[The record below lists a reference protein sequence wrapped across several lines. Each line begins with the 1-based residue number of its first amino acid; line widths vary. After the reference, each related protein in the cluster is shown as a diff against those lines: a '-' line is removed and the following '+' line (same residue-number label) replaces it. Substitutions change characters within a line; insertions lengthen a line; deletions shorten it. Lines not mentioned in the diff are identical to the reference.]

1 VAVPEEVGVT
11 EIPEHLLR
19 RSRER
24 REALGLGGDGGGA
37 EAGEGAAP
45 APAAASPA
53 AAVQASA
60 APAAVAEAG
69 AVAVVEEEAPTYLA
83 PTRPARNKVPL
94 WVMPV
99 LIGLP
104 LWAALYPGAFSNHV
118 PKVVVSPLVDGQQ
131 VYPANCSA
139 CHGASGEGGA
149 GPPLK
154 GGQAVLTFPNVQDH
168 INWVETGSQSKQ
180 GQKYGDPNRT
190 GGQHVATKGDMPAF
204 GGTLTQ
210 QQIQDVVMFE
220 RTSL

>member
-1 VAVPEEVGVT
+1 VT

-24 REALGLGGDGGGA
+24 REALGLGG
-37 EAGEGAAP
+37 GEGAAGGETA
-45 APAAASPA
+45 APAAAAPA
-53 AAVQASA
+53 AAAVAASSA
-60 APAAVAEAG
+60 ASTAAAAVA
-69 AVAVVEEEAPTYLA
+69 EEEAPTYLA

-104 LWAALYPGAFSNHV
+104 LWAALYPGAFSNHT

-131 VYPANCSA
+131 VYAANCSA
-139 CHGASGEGGA
+139 CHGASGEGGV
-149 GPPLK
+149 GPALK

-168 INWVETGSQSKQ
+168 INWVETGSQTKL
-180 GQKYGDPNRT
+180 GQKYGDPNRP
-190 GGQHVATKGDMPAF
+190 GGQHVASKGDMPAF
-204 GGTLTQ
+204 GGTLTA